1 MNDEIQTIQMTIEE
15 AEAKVVMAEKVN
27 ELLKNSLF
35 NEVIT
40 DLYLGTDSSRLTM
53 QLGKSDESDTRI
65 QAMLRSKAEFSRFI
79 GNLLNDGEVA
89 HDSIQEHKEL
99 LSDLDKG

>member
-15 AEAKVVMAEKVN
+15 AEAKVVMADKVN
-27 ELLKNSLF
+27 ELLKDKLF
-35 NEVIT
+35 TEVIT

-65 QAMLRSKAEFSRFI
+65 QAMLRGKAEFSRFI
-79 GNLLNDGEVA
+79 GNLLNEGEVA
-89 HDSIQEHKEL
+89 YESIQEHKEL
-99 LSDLDKG
+99 LSDIDKG